1 MLHSWVSGHKKVTA
15 RIDNVSCKH
24 HPVAKNVYECLK
36 LFSLWRQL
44 AFVAKI
50 LTQFGKSAHK
60 NNNSCLSGFSY
71 LVLQMSLKMLNSTDT
86 KGGGQKIPPKNVH
99 MFPNNKYYLK
109 AIDKLQNL

>member
-1 MLHSWVSGHKKVTA
+1 M
-15 RIDNVSCKH
+15 
-24 HPVAKNVYECLK
+24 
-36 LFSLWRQL
+36 
-44 AFVAKI
+44 AKI

-86 KGGGQKIPPKNVH
+86 RGGGQKIPPKNVH